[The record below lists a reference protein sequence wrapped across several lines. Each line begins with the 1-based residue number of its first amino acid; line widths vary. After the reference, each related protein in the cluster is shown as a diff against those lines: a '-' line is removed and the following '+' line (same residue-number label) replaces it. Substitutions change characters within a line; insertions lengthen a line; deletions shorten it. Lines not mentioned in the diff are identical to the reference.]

1 MKRAFAVPKLNVSA
15 QQIDWPVTKREWNYL
30 KDVVLSP
37 IDANNVTVLIGR
49 DVLCVHDQ
57 LDQRFPPDGIEAPD
71 ALLTHFGWS
80 IAGPVPES
88 LLKQQRYVPNTVG
101 YISRHQSD
109 KMLNEAVQR
118 FWTTE
123 AYGTSSLPHQH
134 LFPDDQKALRILK
147 DTIQHTGERYE
158 GRLSFKKPKN
168 GLAE

>member
-1 MKRAFAVPKLNVSA
+1 MKFNIQPRDGTRSSPVKRAFAVPKLNVSS
-15 QQIDWPVTKREWNYL
+15 QKIDWPVTKREWNYL

-109 KMLNEAVQR
+109 KNREALC
-118 FWTTE
+118 T
-123 AYGTSSLPHQH
+123 
-134 LFPDDQKALRILK
+134 DD
-147 DTIQHTGERYE
+147 
-158 GRLSFKKPKN
+158 
-168 GLAE
+168 